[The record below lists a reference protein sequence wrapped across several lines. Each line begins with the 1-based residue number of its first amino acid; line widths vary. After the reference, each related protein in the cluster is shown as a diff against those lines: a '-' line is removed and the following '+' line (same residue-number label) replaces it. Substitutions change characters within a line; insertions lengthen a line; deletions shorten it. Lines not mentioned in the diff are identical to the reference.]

1 MDLAVILAGAGEGR
15 RMAGQG
21 PKLLLDL
28 EGKSLLQRAALPFLR
43 HGSVGEIVAVVPE
56 ALVGPAREAL
66 ARVPRERVLGARAVA
81 GGATR
86 RESVRLGLEAI
97 APGAAYVAVHDV
109 ARPLVTTAL
118 IDRVLAAA
126 RTHGAAIPA
135 LPIRDSVKEVDG
147 ERIIRSLPRE
157 RLRGAQ
163 TPQIFS
169 RAILLRAHAQT
180 QTGESPDATDDA
192 ALVEALGFAVA
203 VVAGESSN
211 LKITEPSDLIV
222 ARALIQSGLAG
233 EN

>member
-15 RMAGQG
+15 RMEGPG
-21 PKLLLDL
+21 PKALLDL
-28 EGKSLLQRAALPFLR
+28 CGKSLLERAALPFLR
-43 HGSVGEIVAVVPE
+43 HGSVFEIVAVVPE
-56 ALVGPAREAL
+56 AQLGVAREAL
-66 ARVPRERVLGARAVA
+66 GRVPRERVLGARAVA

-86 RESVRLGLEAI
+86 RESVRIGLDAI

-118 IDRVLAAA
+118 IDLVLAAA
-126 RTHGAAIPA
+126 RVHGAAIPA
-135 LPIRDSVKEVDG
+135 IPFHDSVKEVDA
-147 ERIIRSLPRE
+147 ERVVRSVARD

-169 RAILLRAHAQT
+169 RAILLQAHT
-180 QTGESPDATDDA
+180 QVLESPDATDDA

-203 VVAGESSN
+203 VVSGDSSN

-222 ARALIQSGLAG
+222 ARALIQSGMGG

>member
-15 RMAGQG
+15 RMEGQG

-28 EGKSLLQRAALPFLR
+28 EGKSFLQRAALPFLR
-43 HGSVGEIVAVVPE
+43 HRSVGEIVAVVPE

-135 LPIRDSVKEVDG
+135 LPIRDSVKEVDA

-169 RAILLRAHAQT
+169 RAILLRAHT
-180 QTGESPDATDDA
+180 QAGESPDATDDA
-192 ALVEALGFAVA
+192 ALVEALGFAVF

-222 ARALIQSGLAG
+222 ARALIQSGLGG

>member
-1 MDLAVILAGAGEGR
+1 MDLAVILAGAGVGR
-15 RMAGQG
+15 RMEGPG
-21 PKLLLDL
+21 PKALLDL
-28 EGKSLLQRAALPFLR
+28 DGKSLLERAALPFLR
-43 HGSVGEIVAVVPE
+43 HGSVFEIVAVVPE
-56 ALVGPAREAL
+56 AQLSVAREAL
-66 ARVPRERVLGARAVA
+66 GRVPRERVLGARAVA

-86 RESVRLGLEAI
+86 RESVRIGLDAI

-126 RTHGAAIPA
+126 RIHGAAIPA
-135 LPIRDSVKEVDG
+135 IPFVDSVKEVDA
-147 ERIIRSLPRE
+147 ERVVRSVPRD

-169 RAILLRAHAQT
+169 RAILLRAHT
-180 QTGESPDATDDA
+180 QVQESTDATDDA

-203 VVAGESSN
+203 VVSGDSSN

-222 ARALIQSGLAG
+222 ARALIQSGMGG

>member
-15 RMAGQG
+15 RMQG
-21 PKLLLDL
+21 PGPKALLDL
-28 EGKSLLQRAALPFLR
+28 DGKSLLERAALPFLR
-43 HGSVGEIVAVVPE
+43 HGSVVEIVAVVPE
-56 ALVGPAREAL
+56 DQLGAAREAL
-66 ARVPRERVLGARAVA
+66 GRVPRERVLGARAVA

-86 RESVRLGLEAI
+86 RESVRIGLDAI
-97 APGAAYVAVHDV
+97 APNAAYVAVHDV
-109 ARPLVTTAL
+109 ARPLVTSAL

-135 LPIRDSVKEVDG
+135 IPFHDSVKEVDA
-147 ERIIRSLPRE
+147 ERVVRSVSRD

-169 RAILLRAHAQT
+169 RAILLQAHT
-180 QTGESPDATDDA
+180 QVKESPDATDDA

-203 VVAGESSN
+203 VVSGDSSN

-222 ARALIQSGLAG
+222 ARALIQSGLGG
-233 EN
+233 EK